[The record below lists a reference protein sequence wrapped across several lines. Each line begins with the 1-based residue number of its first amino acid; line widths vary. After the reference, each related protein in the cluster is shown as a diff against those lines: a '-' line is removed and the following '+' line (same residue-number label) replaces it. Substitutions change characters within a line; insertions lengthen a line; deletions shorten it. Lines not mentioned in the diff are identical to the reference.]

1 MILVGENDYF
11 HFLTNVLATILTL
24 FCKTQLQ
31 TSLDQM
37 EDRSLLTLERVPS
50 SPLSSQAVLTK
61 SNL

>member
-37 EDRSLLTLERVPS
+37 EDQFLLPLEKVQS
-50 SPLSSQAVLTK
+50 SPLVSRAVLTK
-61 SNL
+61 

>member
-37 EDRSLLTLERVPS
+37 EDQFLLPLEKVQS
-50 SPLSSQAVLTK
+50 SPLGSRAVLTK
-61 SNL
+61 

>member
-37 EDRSLLTLERVPS
+37 EDQFLLPLEKVQS
-50 SPLSSQAVLTK
+50 SPLDSRAVLTK
-61 SNL
+61 